1 MYRGCCG
8 VGRLDLLALVAITAF
23 LPGLLA
29 TDYVV
34 QVSGLTD
41 DMQTLID
48 AAQVDFISS
57 GYAGVGVEATIS
69 RVVTDPDVN
78 LYSAPPAPMWQV
90 LTGFAWDPSAAQFT
104 VEYEA
109 LAGTAANG
117 LGNYKR
123 VLYFSKESPYAMAA
137 GDGGN
142 ICLQNS
148 GNLNTDI
155 EECRLALTSNYVSF
169 LPDTANELDGGLT
182 KDYISD
188 LEDGGSDDLVLGIK
202 VVVTPIANTDKEKIS
217 ITLSLAVV
225 LGTISGTSQ
234 LGRPDPS
241 SAGTQYYDVGIGI
254 LFWPSSGSKTV
265 MFDEYRL
272 VVDSANTFQVEKLN
286 RYTLA
291 EHVNYQ
297 IVQKD
302 GDGSAGSTLRAA
314 RIEFL
319 LAAGNVLHQN
329 GLSMRVKMP
338 SLYCTENSEPE
349 PCFLHAD
356 TTMCDALE
364 TKIAL
369 ISSRTCFTPHIAI
382 CAPQTT
388 DITTGSGATAETRQ
402 LISATFPIPDAFVAP
417 IPFNVEIH
425 LSVQT
430 TIVGA
435 GAGSTPLLSLL
446 NFESNVEPQRVCT
459 DPTIQDYKPIDFV
472 VGEIFGKTDGDSMV
486 RLRQCTGSAHCAA
499 EALYND
505 VGGTLTTQS
514 MIQALAMLVV
524 RPQYTAVARAY
535 FEGQAHEAR
544 LDDMYIIH
552 QVPEDGGLV
561 TDIST
566 HTGAVES
573 ATDADG
579 RAVLDIPT
587 DLTGGTPCLLEGPSA
602 TSTVIESTHTCV
614 TTHDY
619 DASGPLTRP
628 QTLGQKVYEIQY
640 AGSVFLEPTYD
651 SGSPGIILSGNTFDV
666 SSGIP
671 VAIFIPSTLTAT
683 LSLQSPTTPLADV
696 TITYID
702 VYSETIF
709 DKSYKEYRLEFADGA
724 AIPASL
730 TLTISYSDGTT
741 THSIDATLYIDTAD
755 VNAAVATDQASL
767 SAIYGSGV
775 LEHAAM
781 VAFQYD
787 SARLTPDARDAG
799 RYWVWPVYDWQSSV
813 LGLLDTST
821 LIMAWSVGQP
831 VAAPAA
837 APAPSGGRRLLELEP
852 PARAADAK
860 NYKYVQI
867 HRAQE
872 QTPALSASKI
882 FSATKLADLGRACAL
897 LPDSRKLAVAPWRD
911 VVLRALNCTAP
922 QQSSV
927 SFDSALSP
935 HPACA
940 GVIACEKTAASPRGC
955 AEAVADA
962 ARAMHALQDWETP
975 LTSQRNDS
983 NHTVRFQESH
993 AGFDVNDVGS
1003 GPAAVTLVSTD
1014 ACDVAARYA
1023 AAARPPAVLDVV
1035 YDATV
1040 PPPMQAVVMAQNGST
1055 ACSLEALVRR
1065 LSPMRLLAV
1074 RQTRALFVSPAI
1086 AAAVQL
1092 HDVDT
1097 QSAFATTHAG
1107 TASSLHHQASY
1118 ATLPRAVMAHLLE
1131 KHVNEPERVTLTCG
1145 GTALHE
1151 QIGMG
1156 RRRSM
1161 PKIRQTGF

>member
-1 MYRGCCG
+1 M
-8 VGRLDLLALVAITAF
+8 LALVAVTAF

-34 QVSGLTD
+34 QVSGLTG
-41 DMQTLID
+41 DMQALID
-48 AAQVDFISS
+48 AAQTSALASS
-57 GYAGVGVEATIS
+57 GFAGVGVEATIS
-69 RVVTDPDVN
+69 RVVTVENVN

-90 LTGFAWDPSAAQFT
+90 MTGFAWDPSAAQFT

-117 LGNYKR
+117 LGDYKR
-123 VLYFSKESPYAMAA
+123 VLYFSKHDSVPYAMAA

-142 ICLQNS
+142 ICLHES
-148 GNLNTDI
+148 GNSDSDI
-155 EECRLALTSNYVSF
+155 EECRATLKGNYVSF
-169 LPDTANELDGGLT
+169 LGGVDSLNGGLT
-182 KDYISD
+182 QDYISET
-188 LEDGGSDDLVLGIK
+188 EDGGAEDLFPGIE
-202 VVVTPIANTDKEKIS
+202 VVVAPIAQTEKEKIS
-217 ITLSLAVV
+217 ITLSLDAV
-225 LGTISGTSQ
+225 LGTAAGDPQ

-241 SAGTQYYDVGIGI
+241 SASAQYYDVGIGM
-254 LFWPSSGSKTV
+254 LFWPSTGSKTV
-265 MFDEYRL
+265 IFDEYRL

-302 GDGSAGSTLRAA
+302 GDGSGGSATLRAA

-319 LAAGNVLHQN
+319 LAVGNVLHQVGADLGIN
-329 GLSMRVKMP
+329 MRVKMP
-338 SLYCTENSEPE
+338 STYCTGEGLPE

-356 TTMCDALE
+356 TAMCTALSDR
-364 TKIAL
+364 IAL
-369 ISSRTCFTPHIAI
+369 FSPSTCFTPHTAI
-382 CAPQTT
+382 CVPQITE
-388 DITTGSGATAETRQ
+388 ITTGSGGSQETRQ
-402 LISATFPIPDAFVAP
+402 LIAVTFPIPDVFAAP
-417 IPFNVEIH
+417 TPFNIEIH

-430 TIVGA
+430 TVVGA
-435 GAGSTPLLSLL
+435 AADSTPLLSLL
-446 NFESNVEPQRVCT
+446 NFESNVEPQRVCA

-472 VGEIFGKTDGDSMV
+472 VGEIFGKTDGDNMV
-486 RLRQCTGSAHCAA
+486 RLRQCTGSEHCAA
-499 EALYND
+499 NALYND
-505 VGGTLTTQS
+505 AGNPLTTQS

-552 QVPEDGGLV
+552 QIPEAGSVV

-566 HTGAVES
+566 HTAAVAS
-573 ATDADG
+573 ATNADG
-579 RAVLDIPT
+579 RAVLNIPT
-587 DLTGGTPCLLEGPSA
+587 ELTTGAPCLLEGPSE

-619 DASGPLTRP
+619 DASGPLERP
-628 QTLGQKVYEIQY
+628 QTGGKKVYEIQY
-640 AGSVFLEPTYD
+640 RGSVFLEPTFD
-651 SGSPGIILSGNTFDV
+651 TGITLSVSDFDV
-666 SSGIP
+666 SSAIP
-671 VAIFIPSTLTAT
+671 VAIFIPSTLTDT
-683 LSLQSPTTPLADV
+683 LDQLSVTTDLGDV
-696 TITYID
+696 TISYVD
-702 VYSETIF
+702 VYIEAIF
-709 DKSYKEYRLEFADGA
+709 GKLYKEYKLEFADGA
-724 AIPASL
+724 AIPGTL
-730 TLTISYSDGTT
+730 TLTIEYSDGSTSYSTT
-741 THSIDATLYIDTAD
+741 ATLNIDTAD

-767 SAIYGSGV
+767 SAIYGSGA
-775 LEHAAM
+775 LEASAM
-781 VAFQYD
+781 VEFQYD

-799 RYWVWPVYDWQSSV
+799 RYWVWPVYDWQTSA
-813 LGLLDTST
+813 LGLVDTST

-831 VAAPAA
+831 VAAPVA
-837 APAPSGGRRLLELEP
+837 APAAGGGRRLLEWEP
-852 PARAADAK
+852 PARAVETS
-860 NYKYVQI
+860 NSKYAQI
-867 HRAQE
+867 HRAQA
-872 QTPALSASKI
+872 QALDLPTNKI

-897 LPDSRKLAVAPWRD
+897 LPDSRKLAAPPWRD

-922 QQSSV
+922 VQSSV

-940 GVIACEKTAASPRGC
+940 GVIACEKTEASPRGC
-955 AEAVADA
+955 ADAVADA
-962 ARAMHALQDWETP
+962 ARAMHVLRDWETP

-983 NHTVRFQESH
+983 NHTIRYQESH
-993 AGFDVNDVGS
+993 AGFDVNDVGA

-1014 ACDVAARYA
+1014 ACDAAARYA

-1040 PPPMQAVVMAQNGST
+1040 PPPMQAVVMAPNGST
-1055 ACSLEALVRR
+1055 ACSLEALVQR

-1074 RQTRALFVSPAI
+1074 RPTRALFVSPTL
-1086 AAAVQL
+1086 AAAVKL

-1097 QSAFATTHAG
+1097 QSAFATTHTG

-1131 KHVNEPERVTLTCG
+1131 KHTVEPERVTLTCG

-1151 QIGMG
+1151 QVGMG

-1161 PKIRQTGF
+1161 PKIRQSGAVVD